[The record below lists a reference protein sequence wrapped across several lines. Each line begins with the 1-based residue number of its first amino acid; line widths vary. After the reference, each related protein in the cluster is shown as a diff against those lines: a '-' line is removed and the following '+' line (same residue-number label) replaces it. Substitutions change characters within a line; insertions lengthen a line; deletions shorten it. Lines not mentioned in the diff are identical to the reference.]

1 MVRMA
6 LIGCGAAGKSHLQE
20 MLKLSEIKVVA
31 VSDIRKEALDEV
43 RQKFGID
50 KTYIDYKEM
59 MQKEEL
65 DAVSIVTPTSTHPEV
80 IMTAAAHGLH
90 VMCEKPL
97 SLSVRE
103 GEAAVEAMR
112 RADRV
117 LAVTYTYRFVP
128 DTRRMKEIIDSGLLG
143 DILEIRYLR
152 YEGRPEKPPEG
163 SEQRRRY
170 DWFFSPE
177 GLGLVYDCGIH
188 GFDLLRW
195 YAGSEVASV
204 WASGE
209 YHMGYDYPDSATAIF
224 RYENGIKGLFDYGEV
239 APYVTD
245 TGGLLFKI
253 IVTGRQGTAVWHY
266 AGQRVESGWRTT
278 ISTYTKAGR
287 QQEMFLTYTKARDLQ
302 YQQFAESVR
311 SGHLQGYWGTAEDA
325 VEATRIGLEVL
336 RQCDERST

>member
-20 MLKLSEIKVVA
+20 MLKLPQIKVVA
-31 VSDIRKEALDEV
+31 VSDIRQEALDEV
-43 RQKFGID
+43 RGSYGID
-50 KTYIDYKEM
+50 RTYIDCTEM
-59 MQKEEL
+59 MAKEEL

-80 IMTAAAHGLH
+80 IMAAAAQGLH

-97 SLSVRE
+97 SLTVAE

-143 DILEIRYLR
+143 EILEIRYLR

-195 YAGSEVASV
+195 YAGSEVVSIL
-204 WASGE
+204 ASGE
-209 YHMGYDYPDSATAIF
+209 YHMGYDYPDSATAVF
-224 RYENGIKGLFDYGEV
+224 RYRNGVKGLFDYGEL
-239 APYVTD
+239 APHVTD

-253 IVTGRQGTAVWHY
+253 IVTGRQGTAVWHF
-266 AGQRVESGWRTT
+266 AGLKAEEGGWKTT
-278 ISTYTKAGR
+278 ITTYTKAGR
-287 QQEMFLTYTKARDLQ
+287 HQEVFPRYSKARDVQ
-302 YQQFAESVR
+302 YQQFAESVKQ
-311 SGHLQGYWGTAEDA
+311 GHLTGFWGSAEDA
-325 VEATRIGLEVL
+325 IEATRMGLEVL
-336 RQCDERST
+336 RQCREGC